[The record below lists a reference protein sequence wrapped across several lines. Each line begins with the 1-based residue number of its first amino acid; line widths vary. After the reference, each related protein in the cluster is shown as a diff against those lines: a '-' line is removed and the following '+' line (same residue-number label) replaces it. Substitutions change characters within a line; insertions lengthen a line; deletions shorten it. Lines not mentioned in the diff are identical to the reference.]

1 MPLVCTSAFYFI
13 FEIAHTCT
21 MCSRNKITCICS
33 CFVGADCELVKADY
47 AGPVCKDEEPMPRCT
62 NEHCAITCVF

>member
-1 MPLVCTSAFYFI
+1 
-13 FEIAHTCT
+13 